1 MSPSIFVS
9 AVATLCSL
17 AAGLGRLKN
26 DACADVQPG
35 FGAESAEQGMCV
47 AGVRLVG
54 EQARWNPVR
63 FALVLSACF
72 CSAGQVVNLMK
83 QCLQTGFAEQEV
95 LQALCDTHG
104 AEARLRQCK
113 TAEMHGGVKVSCG
126 LQ

>member
-26 DACADVQPG
+26 DARADAQPG
-35 FGAESAEQGMCV
+35 TRDESAEQGMCV

-63 FALVLSACF
+63 FAVVLSACF

-83 QCLQTGFAEQEV
+83 QCLQTGFVEQEV
-95 LQALCDTHG
+95 LQALCDSHG
-104 AEARLRQCK
+104 AVARLRQCK
-113 TAEMHGGVKVSCG
+113 TAEMHGGVKVSGG